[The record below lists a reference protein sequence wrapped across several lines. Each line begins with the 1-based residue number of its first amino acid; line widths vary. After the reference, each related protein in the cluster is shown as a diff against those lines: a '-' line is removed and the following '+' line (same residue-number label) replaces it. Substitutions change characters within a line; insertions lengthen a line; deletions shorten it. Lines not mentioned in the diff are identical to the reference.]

1 MFIGTN
7 DVTIANDLKK
17 TGYPQ
22 VKEFTV
28 KVINEYET
36 KRSSFYMLVRK
47 GIGHFGAFLIFAVF
61 GALFMIFSYKKKYIF
76 MILSLVVGFLIAS
89 CTEIIQIY
97 IPGRVGAFKDVLID
111 FTGYVVGTIFIFV
124 FYYFIKLIK
133 YFKERRKKNDE
144 KQTDVSC

>member
-1 MFIGTN
+1 
-7 DVTIANDLKK
+7 
-17 TGYPQ
+17 
-22 VKEFTV
+22 
-28 KVINEYET
+28 
-36 KRSSFYMLVRK
+36 MLVRK